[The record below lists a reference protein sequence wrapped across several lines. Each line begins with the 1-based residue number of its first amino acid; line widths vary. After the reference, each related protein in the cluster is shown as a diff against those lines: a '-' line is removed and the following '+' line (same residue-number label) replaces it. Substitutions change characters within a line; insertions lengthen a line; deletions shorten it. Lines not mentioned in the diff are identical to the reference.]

1 MTGIVGSNYNG
12 HSKIV
17 LTLCRAMNE
26 KPDQQADGSGGWCR
40 YPAPITVA
48 FLRNGNCFWD
58 REIAFR
64 LLAHTTRRSR

>member
-12 HSKIV
+12 YREFV

-26 KPDQQADGSGGWCR
+26 KPDQQADGSGGRCR
-40 YPAPITVA
+40 YPAPITGA
-48 FLRNGNCFWD
+48 FLRNDNRFWD

-64 LLAHTTRRSR
+64 